1 MRCHDCLIPDLAEDD
16 EAFAKLRDTAIQE
29 TRERLHNLVLA
40 REALAD
46 SGARLSA
53 SELGRCDD
61 AEKEEL
67 RRVLRVARRQVRRDR
82 SRNQALAAKEAVGP
96 DARLSGPIRDEGAS
110 TRAVVTGAEVTG
122 NPQEESDPEATPAAA
137 RVVPPAESAAEAA
150 SAAAAAA
157 TASVAAEASAE
168 RELLMLRAALA
179 DRERAVQRLASAL
192 EATEQSRAALAQQ
205 YKEVGPEVQ
214 QLRMAVESL
223 EQIEDERA
231 NRFRLALGKANH
243 LKEQLQRLESPR
255 RVDLSA
261 SVFVAASTTDA
272 AASAAVAMGGAMAQ
286 VGAAVP
292 AAEIGAAGQVS
303 TSAGSVQLVAA
314 SSVRFP
320 ATTAAVGSSAAAA
333 NLAVQE
339 NVVHSR
345 SSALT
350 HGVVGHSQSGSGG
363 SALRVVKMST
373 LAAGKATAVLG
384 MTGAH
389 LRIVSPIVSPNGSFV
404 PQPVSFAGAPIFVSA
419 ASARSPPRSPNTSFA
434 PPPGTSV
441 PQVTAGIAPS
451 VKATAVPG
459 PHPSR

>member
-46 SGARLSA
+46 SGAHLSA

-110 TRAVVTGAEVTG
+110 TSTVVTGAEVTG
-122 NPQEESDPEATPAAA
+122 NPQEESDP
-137 RVVPPAESAAEAA
+137 EAA

-292 AAEIGAAGQVS
+292 AGEIGAAGQVS

-339 NVVHSR
+339 NVVHSS

-434 PPPGTSV
+434 PPPGTSA

-451 VKATAVPG
+451 VKATAG

>member
-46 SGARLSA
+46 SGAHLAA

-122 NPQEESDPEATPAAA
+122 NPQEESDPEA
-137 RVVPPAESAAEAA
+137 A

-168 RELLMLRAALA
+168 RELLMLRATLA

-192 EATEQSRAALAQQ
+192 EATGQSRAALAQQ

-272 AASAAVAMGGAMAQ
+272 AASAAVAMGGAMAH

-333 NLAVQE
+333 NSAVQE

-404 PQPVSFAGAPIFVSA
+404 PQPVSFAGAHIFVSA

-434 PPPGTSV
+434 PPPGTSA

-451 VKATAVPG
+451 AKATAVPG

>member
-61 AEKEEL
+61 AEKEEF

-110 TRAVVTGAEVTG
+110 TSTVVTGAEVTG
-122 NPQEESDPEATPAAA
+122 NPQEESDP
-137 RVVPPAESAAEAA
+137 EAA

-272 AASAAVAMGGAMAQ
+272 AASAAVAMGGAVAQ

-292 AAEIGAAGQVS
+292 AGEIGAAGQVS

-320 ATTAAVGSSAAAA
+320 LTTAAVGSSAAAA

-339 NVVHSR
+339 NVVHSS

-373 LAAGKATAVLG
+373 LAAGNATPVLG

-419 ASARSPPRSPNTSFA
+419 ACARSPPRSPNTSFA

-451 VKATAVPG
+451 VKATAG